1 MGLWADFKDAGN
13 NIKEEKKALSNG
25 TAAKLE
31 YLGGHPKLI
40 AGKEVVVWKGDVSNK
55 LLLQYAAGAPK
66 HEIFVTKLEWDEKGQ
81 RSAGKAAAG
90 AIIGGVL
97 TGGIGL
103 LAGAAIGAKK
113 KDNSLAI
120 ITCTLGVIESNIYF
134 RASNSEYQ
142 QLAALLM

>member
-1 MGLWADFKDAGN
+1 MGFWSDLKDAGN
-13 NIKEEKKALSNG
+13 NIKEEKKALSSG

-31 YLGGHPKLI
+31 YLGGHPKLV
-40 AGKEVVVWKGDVSNK
+40 AGEMVVWKGETPNAII
-55 LLLQYAAGAPK
+55 LQRTAGAVK
-66 HEIFVTKLEWDEKGQ
+66 HEITVTKLEWDEKGK

-113 KDNSLAI
+113 KDNSVAI
-120 ITCTLGVIESNIYF
+120 LTCTIGVIESNIYF
-134 RASNSEYQ
+134 RADNTEYQ
-142 QLAALLM
+142 RLASLLM